1 MGPPEIL
8 FSKMAPH
15 LLYFAPFGANTI
27 FGAKFQSQAIDRNWK
42 VQVKAVITLN
52 RSTKFVF

>member
-42 VQVKAVITLN
+42 VQVKAVID
-52 RSTKFVF
+52 VA